1 MPPGAEAEERQPAS
15 AAAALPLFLC
25 VLIALRP
32 LVAHSLLAPSLLAP
46 SLLEPLVLVLDLL
59 VLVPLLLL
67 LLLLNL
73 VLVLHVRLLDV
84 ISAERQRRPRA
95 RG

>member
-32 LVAHSLLAPSLLAP
+32 LVAHSLLAP